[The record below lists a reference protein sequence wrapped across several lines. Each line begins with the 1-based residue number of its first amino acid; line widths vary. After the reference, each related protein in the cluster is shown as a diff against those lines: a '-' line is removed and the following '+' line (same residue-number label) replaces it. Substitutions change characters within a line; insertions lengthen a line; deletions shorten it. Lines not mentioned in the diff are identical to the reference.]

1 MTTLLEKVSVLVTAN
16 LHALIDQALQT
27 NSLAVVDQ
35 YLRQTDDNLA
45 ALEDAAATVGAEVR
59 SVQRKLDEHQRRATS
74 LDQAVDG
81 FLGQGNEAA
90 AAAAQDRLNS
100 AHHLLQAYEQ
110 QLSRHQAEYQ
120 GLLDARAQLQARQS
134 SMQAQRA
141 ELQSLLDLARSKELV
156 VKTVKGLDDLAGS
169 GDSDVS
175 RIAQSIYRRLDK
187 ATVAGELR
195 AVSLDEQVDRL
206 LDNRLI
212 DGQLAERRARLAAEA
227 ARASSEPVIK

>member
-35 YLRQTDDNLA
+35 YLRQAEDNLA

-81 FLGQGNEAA
+81 FLAQGNEAA

-100 AHHLLQAYEQ
+100 TRHLLQAYEQ
-110 QLSRHQAEYQ
+110 QLSRHQTEYQ
-120 GLLDARAQLQARQS
+120 GLLDARAKLQTRQA

-141 ELQSLLDLARSKELV
+141 ELQSLLELARSKELV

-195 AVSLDEQVDRL
+195 AVSLDEQIDRL
-206 LDNRLI
+206 LDNKLI
-212 DGQLAERRARLAAEA
+212 DAQLAERRARLAAA
-227 ARASSEPVIK
+227 AGN